1 MKEGWIICLI
11 CENRRNKMNQEELI
25 NQCRREMLSID
36 VDNDSDGL
44 AALHQLMNKYGATAV
59 AAVMRT
65 EGFE

>member
-1 MKEGWIICLI
+1 
-11 CENRRNKMNQEELI
+11 MNQEELI

>member
-1 MKEGWIICLI
+1 
-11 CENRRNKMNQEELI
+11 MNQQELI
-25 NQCRREMLSID
+25 NQCRQEMLTID

-44 AALHQLMNKYGATAV
+44 QALHSLMNKYGATAV